1 MDEPKPTDS
10 RSGSADGDVSQDAR
24 TFGTLA
30 HLLGLFTGFLGPLI
44 IWIIKR
50 DEHWFIDD
58 QGKEAL
64 NFQIMVNIGYF
75 VSIPLMFLC
84 GLGYLTMIALGGL
97 SLVFSIL
104 GAVAAN
110 KGETYRYPLNIR
122 MIK

>member
-1 MDEPKPTDS
+1 MDEPKPTTQP
-10 RSGSADGDVSQDAR
+10 SGSADGDVSQDAR
-24 TFGTLA
+24 TFGMLA

-44 IWIIKR
+44 IWLIKK

-64 NFQIMVNIGYF
+64 NFQIMVNIGYV
-75 VSIPLMFLC
+75 VSIPLTLLC
-84 GLGYLTMIALGGL
+84 VGYLTLLALWVL

-122 MIK
+122 IIK